1 MMEESLCFHRSP
13 VRHKASKLV
22 HVAYFTQAEAQ
33 MDMVVHGGGLQCFT
47 VSRVEAGVADVFPSL
62 EQLADAQLSL

>member
-33 MDMVVHGGGLQCFT
+33 VDMVVHGGARGGNN
-47 VSRVEAGVADVFPSL
+47 VSQFQEWRL
-62 EQLADAQLSL
+62 ELLMFFHL